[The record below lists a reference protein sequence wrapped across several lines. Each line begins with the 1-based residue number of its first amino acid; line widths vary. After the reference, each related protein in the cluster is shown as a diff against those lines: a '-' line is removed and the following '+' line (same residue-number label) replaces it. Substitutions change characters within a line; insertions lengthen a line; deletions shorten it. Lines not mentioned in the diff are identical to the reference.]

1 MQAYENNTLT
11 ESQKNQRKFQVT
23 QTWTVKCPADDAAK
37 LLDVAVKAGANN
49 SGGID
54 WSVRDED
61 ALQAQAAA
69 KALTSARS
77 VASAMAGGLGV
88 KLGPLVYASN
98 ESPEQ
103 IQPMPRIRGM
113 VLAMKD
119 KKVAPLAIAPRK
131 VEKSATV
138 TAVFAIE

>member
-1 MQAYENNTLT
+1 
-11 ESQKNQRKFQVT
+11 
-23 QTWTVKCPADDAAK
+23 
-37 LLDVAVKAGANN
+37 
-49 SGGID
+49 
-54 WSVRDED
+54 
-61 ALQAQAAA
+61 
-69 KALTSARS
+69 
-77 VASAMAGGLGV
+77 MAGGLGV